1 MKKSTKHIPDHIQA
15 ELRSI
20 TKTLSAIDN
29 VEMVILFGSYA
40 RGDFVES
47 DVYQEDHITYEYKS
61 DLDIFVVV
69 SRPDLAMDVKVWHEV
84 RERLSKDKKIGR
96 SVTLIVE
103 DISEVNA
110 KLAMGRY
117 FYKDVKTEGVV
128 LFDSKNYKLSK
139 VKKMSEEERKRMAR
153 DDYDHWMHKAQ
164 VALNMHGY
172 SVKDEEYQMAAFML
186 HQTSEAYLT
195 AALLVFTGYRPKSH
209 DLKDLIDMIV
219 PLVPEFGE
227 VFGDAEEEQSV
238 FKLLRDAYV
247 EARYNKN
254 YRVSVE
260 QLSGMLGKVEEMG
273 ELVGVCCGEK
283 LG

>member
-1 MKKSTKHIPDHIQA
+1 MKKSTKHIPSHIQA

-227 VFGDAEEEQSV
+227 VFGDAEEEQAV

-254 YRVSVE
+254 YRVSVD
-260 QLSGMLGKVEEMG
+260 QLAAMLGKVEEMG